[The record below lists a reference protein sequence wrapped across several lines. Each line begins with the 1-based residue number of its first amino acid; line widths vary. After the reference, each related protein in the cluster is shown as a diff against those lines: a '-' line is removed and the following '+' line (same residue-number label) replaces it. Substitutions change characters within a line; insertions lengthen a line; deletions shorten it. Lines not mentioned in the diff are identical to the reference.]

1 MELFLFVMDEL
12 SIRIETKC
20 VLESTG
26 TSVCNL
32 KNRDSSSSGTAELL
46 SITTQYC
53 TWKGERNV
61 LKPHSEYFR
70 NY

>member
-20 VLESTG
+20 VLESSD
-26 TSVCNL
+26 TSVCTL
-32 KNRDSSSSGTAELL
+32 KSETVVPQGLQNFCLL
-46 SITTQYC
+46 QHNIV
-53 TWKGERNV
+53 TWKGECNV
-61 LKPHSEYFR
+61 LKPHSEFFR

>member
-1 MELFLFVMDEL
+1 VELFLYVMDEL

-26 TSVCNL
+26 TSVPTL
-32 KNRDSSSSGTAELL
+32 KYRDSSSSGTTEICLL
-46 SITTQYC
+46 QHNNV

-61 LKPHSEYFR
+61 LKPHSEFFR